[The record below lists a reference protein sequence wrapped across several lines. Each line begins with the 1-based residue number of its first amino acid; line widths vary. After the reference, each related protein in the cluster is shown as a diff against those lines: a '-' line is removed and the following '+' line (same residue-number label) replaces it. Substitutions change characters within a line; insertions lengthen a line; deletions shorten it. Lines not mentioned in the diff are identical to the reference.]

1 MPQDVRPILALVA
14 FFGLPVFTVAHAQT
28 PETTTA
34 PVVAIEPPVVV
45 QTLGQASAESAT
57 DLAKKLQN
65 PIGNLTS
72 IPLQN
77 NVNFNYGPNRGT
89 QDILNIQPVV
99 PFSISEN
106 WNLITRTIL
115 PLVWQPSLQPAQPV
129 PFGTGPTTFSAFVS
143 PKVPVN
149 GWVWGVGPVVQVP
162 TISSKTLGSNIWGAG
177 PSAVAVQIGGGAWVY
192 GALINNV
199 FSVVRALRGRPAQG
213 ITSSPSIPSWNYN
226 FGEGWF
232 VGTVPV
238 ITANWL
244 TSGDKAWTLP
254 VGAQVGRTHKAW
266 RQAARLIC

>member
-1 MPQDVRPILALVA
+1 MPQNLRTILALVA
-14 FFGLPVFTVAHAQT
+14 FFGLPVFTAAHAQT
-28 PETTTA
+28 PPETATA
-34 PVVAIEPPVVV
+34 PVVAIEPPAVGGE
-45 QTLGQASAESAT
+45 TLEQASTESAT

-77 NVNFNYGPNRGT
+77 NVNFNYGPNKGT

-99 PFSISEN
+99 PFSLSEN

-115 PLVWQPSLQPAQPV
+115 PLVWQPSLQPARTV
-129 PFGTGPTTFSAFVS
+129 PFGTGPTTFSAFAS

-149 GWVWGVGPVVQVP
+149 GWVWGVGPVVQAP
-162 TISSKTLGSNIWGAG
+162 TISSNTLGSNVWGAG
-177 PSAVAVQIGGGAWVY
+177 PSVVAVQIGGGAWVY

-199 FSVVRALRGRPAQG
+199 FSFGGTSGRSGTKYNQFTLNPFV
-213 ITSSPSIPSWNYN
+213 NYN
-226 FGEGWF
+226 FGDGWF

-254 VGAQVGRTHKAW
+254 VGAQVG
-266 RQAARLIC
+266 